1 METLKLTKDKY
12 NRVLAIVRI
21 GEDPHMDIDNTNYY
35 MAILV
40 VDTRKSGV
48 MERLRDVAHKLS
60 EHKTF
65 TIAIFITGSYDWT
78 LADSLVFGID
88 VWFITSS
95 KEEAYGMASDIQDIV
110 ESNNAIS
117 LDLAD
122 IKTILY
128 KGEGRNAYY
137 GIGISKSNNLK
148 TALDNAVHNT
158 QECGMN
164 IYECNKFLIA
174 ISCDSWLTKNQMS
187 DLNHFIDSLSDKHK
201 NYFEIKWGL
210 TTKTDLTDNAVKV
223 NLIASH

>member
-1 METLKLTKDKY
+1 MEILKLTKDKY

-48 MERLRDVAHKLS
+48 KERLRDAAHKLS

-65 TIAIFITGSYDWT
+65 TINIFITGSYDWT
-78 LADSLVFGID
+78 LDNSLVFGID
-88 VWFITSS
+88 AWFVTSS

-128 KGEGRNAYY
+128 KGEGRKAYY

-148 TALDNAVHNT
+148 TALDNSIHNA
-158 QECGMN
+158 QERDMS
-164 IYECNKFLIA
+164 IYECNKFLID
-174 ISCDSWLTKNQMS
+174 ISCISSLTKEQMP
-187 DLNHFIDSLSDKHK
+187 DLNNFINSLSEKHEG
-201 NYFEIKWGL
+201 NFEIKWGL
-210 TTKTDLTDNAVKV
+210 TSLTNVTDNSIKV
-223 NLIASH
+223 TILASH